1 MSTVHSLPSTGVGSA
16 AAGTAGIVG
25 FVQDSPI
32 WLALTCLIL
41 GLHILNMGR
50 LEYQDRRLRR
60 DGRLDG

>member
-25 FVQDSPI
+25 VVQDSTI
-32 WLALTCLIL
+32 WLALTALIL

-50 LEYQDRRLRR
+50 LEYQDWRLRR
-60 DGRLDG
+60 DGRLDS